1 MPALTTLAQLVLLN
15 STGIAPV
22 EVSNVFQ
29 ESPFLAM
36 LAATTSSNGTNHKY
50 LRQTSAPT
58 VGFRAVNTGVATSV
72 SEVEEV
78 SIALQILH
86 ANVEVDQQ
94 IAKNFK
100 SAVSGSGRDGYF
112 AMQGLHALRSAL
124 QAAEK
129 QVFNGT
135 LDGNSSGFAGLSNAL
150 NALGSSSKLVLD
162 AGGDTANGCTSIYAI
177 RTTDSLEDV
186 VAVGGDM
193 TGSGAFDIQ
202 AGEIHESKIVTALG
216 PPELT
221 VPSYRMNQEGYF
233 GLQIGSKYSVAR
245 AANIDE
251 DTQVTATLVENLLDL
266 GRSDRPFTHLVM
278 NRRTGRWLARSLVTD
293 LNTRVELLRE
303 FEGVPIVY
311 TSNILLTEDEV
322 TA

>member
-15 STGIAPV
+15 STGIAPI
-22 EVSNVFQ
+22 EVSQIFQ
-29 ESPFLAM
+29 DAPFLRM
-36 LAATTSSNGTNHKY
+36 LAATTSSNGTQHKY

-72 SEVEEV
+72 GEIEQV
-78 SIALQILH
+78 SIDLQILH

-100 SAVSGSGRDGYF
+100 NALYGSGKEAYF
-112 AMQGLHALRSAL
+112 AMQGLMALRSGL

-135 LDGNSSGFAGLSNAL
+135 VDGLSGGFAGLSNAL
-150 NALGSSSKLVLD
+150 NVLGNSAKLVAD

-177 RTTDSLEDV
+177 RTTEALEDV

-193 TGSGAFDIQ
+193 VGSGAFNLE
-202 AGEIHESKIVTALG
+202 AGEITESKIVTAVG
-216 PPELT
+216 PPELA

-245 AANIDE
+245 LANIDDE
-251 DTQVTATLVENLLDL
+251 AQVTPQKIEDLLDL

-278 NRRTGRWLARSLVTD
+278 NRRVGRWLARSMITD
-293 LNTRVELLRE
+293 LQKRVELLQS
-303 FEGVPIVY
+303 FENVEIVY
-311 TSNILLTEDEV
+311 SDNILLTEDAV